1 MNSKNHLG
9 AYGELYVANYLLSN
23 GLEVFRNVA
32 SSGPVDI
39 VALNKDN
46 GKTVLID
53 VKCVREPYT
62 RKDGTLSLPKIPQW
76 IDSIAIVVYVHGETS
91 VRLPEGFWEALD
103 TNPYD

>member
-9 AYGELYVANYLLSN
+9 TYGELYVTNYLLEQ

-32 SSGPVDI
+32 PSGPADL
-39 VALNKDN
+39 VAWNKET

-53 VKCVREPYT
+53 VKCLRDPYM
-62 RKDGTLSLPKIPQW
+62 RKDGKLSLSKCPFWK
-76 IDSIAIVVYVHGETS
+76 SNIAILVYVHGEAA

-103 TNPYD
+103 ME